1 MPEPNEAS
9 GDPIKHVV
17 LLTLE
22 NHSFD
27 QMLGCLKEIY
37 PQLEGVDPA
46 NPRVN
51 KDDRGRAFAQ
61 KPTRERQMLLDPHHE
76 VEHVATQLADKNGG
90 FVLDFARCFPGK
102 SDEILGYIMGYYPLG
117 FLPALHG
124 LARDFTIC
132 DHWFAS
138 LPGPTWP
145 NRFFALTGTSKG
157 RVNMPD
163 DGTHKADLPG
173 YFQQD
178 QDTIFDRL
186 SDKGIHWKAYFHDI
200 PQSWVL
206 THQRMPHNAA
216 RYYYIREFYADARGA
231 EEEFPSFSFIEPDF
245 MGVNENDDHPPHDIM
260 KAEKLIADVYNALR
274 ANARLWNSTL
284 LVVFYDEH
292 GGFYDHVEP
301 PDAVAPDGHCEEYK
315 FNRLGVRVPALLVS
329 PWVERRVLS
338 TRFDH
343 TSVLKYLI
351 EKWQLEPLPSRRV
364 EDAVSIGV
372 AVTSPVART
381 DTIRSIDLT
390 LEQLT
395 PPDLDKEEEIFGI
408 VNAHQTALQKLSA
421 YLNVALWERTADK
434 ALPIWFAWVSRALE
448 WAKVQLVYFLEGM
461 RGLCESLLAYLYE
474 EKGFSV
480 SIAHP
485 DKLTM
490 KHASEQDS
498 AAHFLMHQKPRAVR
512 GLAKRIH
519 DPNAAPAV
527 REHALVTLAAMT
539 GRKFHRHGIE
549 HAREWLKKWGQSESG
564 G

>member
-1 MPEPNEAS
+1 MTMPNAAS
-9 GDPIKHVV
+9 DDPIKHVV

-37 PQLEGVDPA
+37 PHLEGVDPA
-46 NPRVN
+46 NLRVN
-51 KDDRGRAFAQ
+51 KDDTGKEFAQ
-61 KPTRERQMLLDPHHE
+61 KPTLERQMLLDPHHE
-76 VEHVATQLADKNGG
+76 VEHVATQLADGNGG
-90 FVLDFARCFPGK
+90 FVLDFARSFPGK
-102 SDEILGYIMGYYPLG
+102 SDEARGYIMGYYPLG

-124 LARDFTIC
+124 LAKDFTIC

-206 THQRMPHNAA
+206 SHQRMPHNAA
-216 RYYYIREFYADARGA
+216 RYYYMREFFMDARGA
-231 EEEFPSFSFIEPDF
+231 EEEFPKFSFIEPDF
-245 MGVNENDDHPPHDIM
+245 MGINENDDHPPHDIM

-274 ANARLWNSTL
+274 ANAQLWNSTL

-301 PDAVAPDGHCEEYK
+301 PGAVAPDDHREEYA
-315 FNRLGVRVPALLVS
+315 FDRLGVRVPALLIS

-338 TRFDH
+338 TQFDH
-343 TSVLKYLI
+343 TSVLKYLT
-351 EKWQLEPLPSRRV
+351 EKWQLEPLPSRRMAG
-364 EDAVSIGV
+364 AVSIGV

-381 DTIRSIDLT
+381 DTSRSIDLT
-390 LEQLT
+390 LDQLT
-395 PPDLDKEEEIFGI
+395 PPDLAKEEEIFGI
-408 VNAHQTALQKLSA
+408 VSTHQTALQKLSA
-421 YLNVALWERTADK
+421 YLNVALWERTADEE
-434 ALPIWFAWVSRALE
+434 LPRWFAWLSRSIE
-448 WAKVQLVYFLEGM
+448 WTKVRLVYFLEGM
-461 RGLCESLLAYLYE
+461 RDLCDSLLSYLYE

-519 DPNAAPAV
+519 DVNTSPAV

-549 HAREWLKKWGQSESG
+549 HARQWLKTWGQ
-564 G
+564 

>member
-1 MPEPNEAS
+1 MTMPNAAS
-9 GDPIKHVV
+9 DDPIKHVV

-37 PQLEGVDPA
+37 PHLEGVDPA

-51 KDDRGRAFAQ
+51 KDDTGKEFAQ

-76 VEHVATQLADKNGG
+76 VEHVATQLANGNGG
-90 FVLDFARCFPGK
+90 FVLDFARSFSGE
-102 SDEILGYIMGYYPLG
+102 SDEVRGYIMGYYPLG

-124 LARDFTIC
+124 LAKDFTIC

-157 RVNMPD
+157 RVNMPE

-206 THQRMPHNAA
+206 SHQRMPHNAA
-216 RYYYIREFYADARGA
+216 RYYYMREFFADVRGA
-231 EEEFPSFSFIEPDF
+231 EEEFPKFSFIEPDF
-245 MGVNENDDHPPHDIM
+245 MGINENDDHPPHDVM

-274 ANARLWNSTL
+274 ANAQLWNSTL

-301 PDAVAPDGHCEEYK
+301 PSAVAPDDHREEYA
-315 FNRLGVRVPALLVS
+315 FDRLGVRVPALLIS

-338 TRFDH
+338 TQFDH
-343 TSVLKYLI
+343 TSVLKYLT
-351 EKWQLEPLPSRRV
+351 EKWQLEPLPSRRMAS
-364 EDAVSIGV
+364 AVSIGV

-381 DTIRSIDLT
+381 DTSRSIDLT
-390 LEQLT
+390 LDQLT
-395 PPDLDKEEEIFGI
+395 PPDLAKEEEIFGI
-408 VNAHQTALQKLSA
+408 VSLHQTALQKLSA
-421 YLNVALWERTADK
+421 YLNVALWERTADVE
-434 ALPIWFAWVSRALE
+434 LTRWLAWLSVSIGWTKIR
-448 WAKVQLVYFLEGM
+448 LVYFLVGM
-461 RGLCESLLAYLYE
+461 RDLCDSLLSYLYE

-512 GLAKRIH
+512 GLAKRI
-519 DPNAAPAV
+519 DDVNTSPAV
-527 REHALVTLAAMT
+527 REHALMTLAAMT
-539 GRKFHRHGIE
+539 GRKFHRHSIE
-549 HAREWLKKWGQSESG
+549 HARQWLKTWGQ
-564 G
+564 